1 MGDGWYVGEGLV
13 ACDTSSSESE
23 ESAAYRVR
31 VMEEKDDV
39 ELLPRARR
47 GSASGMLPLLR

>member
-1 MGDGWYVGEGLV
+1 MGGGCLVGEELG
-13 ACDTSSSESE
+13 ACDPASSESE

-39 ELLPRARR
+39 ELLPRASR
-47 GSASGMLPLLR
+47 GSASSYGMV

>member
-39 ELLPRARR
+39 ALLPRASR
-47 GSASGMLPLLR
+47 GSASSYGMV